1 MIKYLHPE
9 LEFDCNWRKKIIAEQ
24 DPKNFAN
31 LIDSTNLKQ
40 NVSTN
45 EIEKLCQEAITFQF
59 RSVCIPPTYVKKA
72 AELLKNTNV
81 RICTVIGF
89 PLGYHSTTSKLIEVE
104 EVVDDVHELDF
115 VLNVTF
121 VKNGDYKALK
131 QEFSAIMTVAQER
144 LVKVIL
150 ETALLTADEIY
161 KCSLLA
167 AHSGIHVIKTSTGFS
182 TRGASLEDIEII
194 KNALNGY
201 QQETGNVVGIKAS
214 GGVRSLADAF
224 TFIKAG
230 ATRIGTSGG
239 VDIVQGRFSHSM
251 Y

>member
-1 MIKYLHPE
+1 MKTYDLLNMGRSSIDLYSNDVGSP
-9 LEFDCNWRKKIIAEQ
+9 FVNITS
-24 DPKNFAN
+24 FAAYVGG
-31 LIDSTNLKQ
+31 SPTNISVGAHRLGLK
-40 NVSTN
+40 
-45 EIEKLCQEAITFQF
+45 
-59 RSVCIPPTYVKKA
+59 
-72 AELLKNTNV
+72 
-81 RICTVIGF
+81 
-89 PLGYHSTTSKLIEVE
+89 
-104 EVVDDVHELDF
+104 
-115 VLNVTF
+115 
-121 VKNGDYKALK
+121 
-131 QEFSAIMTVAQER
+131 
-144 LVKVIL
+144 
-150 ETALLTADEIY
+150 TALLTADEIY

-230 ATRIGTSGG
+230 VTRIGTSGG
-239 VDIVQGRFSHSM
+239 ADIVQGRFSHSM